1 MDSATAGSPRPSM
14 TRRTL
19 RNLLAM
25 LALAVVPPAGAQA
38 PPPLPPPAPPGQAAD
53 PIGGKLFPPE
63 LIMTHQA
70 EIGLEDKQRET
81 ILKELEKAQAQ
92 FPRLQWQ
99 LQAASQQLSKLLDDS
114 PVNEA
119 KALAQAGEVMKL
131 ETEIKRAHLGLL
143 IRIRNTLSD
152 AQRSK
157 LQALRRASP

>member
-1 MDSATAGSPRPSM
+1 M

-19 RNLLAM
+19 RNLLAT
-25 LALAVVPPAGAQA
+25 LVLAVGPPAVAQA
-38 PPPLPPPAPPGQAAD
+38 PAMPAATPAPD
-53 PIGGKLFPPE
+53 PIGSKLFPPE

-70 EIGLEDKQRET
+70 ELGLEDRQRDT
-81 ILKELEKAQAQ
+81 ILKELEKAQSQ

-99 LQAASQQLSKLLDDS
+99 LQAATEQLVKLLDAPQID
-114 PVNEA
+114 EA

-152 AQRSK
+152 TQRSK

>member
-1 MDSATAGSPRPSM
+1 MNRRAF
-14 TRRTL
+14 RTL
-19 RNLLAM
+19 LVT
-25 LALAVVPPAGAQA
+25 LALAVGPPAAAEGPPPAQA
-38 PPPLPPPAPPGQAAD
+38 PDPLA
-53 PIGGKLFPPE
+53 GKLFPPE

-70 EIGLEDKQRET
+70 EIGLEDKQREA

-99 LQAASQQLSKLLDDS
+99 LQAASEQLAKMLDES
-114 PVNEA
+114 PINEA

-152 AQRSK
+152 TQRSK
-157 LQALRRASP
+157 LQALRRGSP

>member
-1 MDSATAGSPRPSM
+1 MN
-14 TRRTL
+14 RRAL
-19 RNLLAM
+19 HVLLVT
-25 LALAVVPPAGAQA
+25 LAVAVGRPAAAEGPHS
-38 PPPLPPPAPPGQAAD
+38 PPPQAAD
-53 PIGGKLFPPE
+53 PIASKLFPPE

-70 EIGLEDKQRET
+70 EIGLEDRQREA

-99 LQAASQQLSKLLDDS
+99 LQAASEQLSKLLDAPQVD
-114 PVNEA
+114 EA

-152 AQRSK
+152 TQRSK